1 MNNKLK
7 LLLPVITCAF
17 LFTGVPIS
25 QASSCAVSSF
35 GVTQCFSYGEG
46 PGRYFPNG
54 AIIKSNASPKVYYL
68 ENFTKRPIESPQ
80 MLESR
85 FDWRGLIVTSQEAI
99 DEIPNATA
107 LTFRDGSLLSNR
119 GNVFIIS
126 DGLKR
131 PIVSPEAFLRLG
143 FKWSSVKPVSDAEI
157 DLHPLGER
165 VTTSS
170 TYPDG
175 VVFKRPGGDTY
186 LVDDGKQRYIPSPLI
201 FESMFRW
208 EDVVDFSSTVAGP
221 TYFVS
226 PKGDVYYP
234 NGLLIAGDGK
244 VWIMENN
251 EKLPIAS
258 PEIFESLGMSWG
270 MVREA
275 TPFEMSIIPTKFTSG
290 HIGKN
295 VKFYP
300 DGTLVKADDS
310 PQVYVFDRGSLKSI
324 NSPAVFFS
332 YGYSFSNVLT
342 FPRRVID
349 QYGRWQTPLPLNPA
363 L

>member
-7 LLLPVITCAF
+7 LLLPVITCVF
-17 LFTGVPIS
+17 LFTGVSIS
-25 QASSCAVSSF
+25 KASSCAIN
-35 GVTQCFSYGEG
+35 TYNITICIPYGQG
-46 PGRYFPNG
+46 SGRYFPNG

-85 FDWRGLIVTSQEAI
+85 FDWKGLIVTSQEAI
-99 DEIPNATA
+99 DEIPTGTP

-131 PIVSPEAFLRLG
+131 PIDSPAAFLRLG
-143 FKWSSVKPVSDAEI
+143 FKWANVKAVSDAEI
-157 DLHPLGER
+157 DLHPLGEI

-175 VVFKRPGGDTY
+175 VVFKQPGGDTY
-186 LVDDGKQRYIPSPLI
+186 LVDDGKSRYIPSPLI
-201 FESMFRW
+201 FEAMFRW
-208 EDVVDFSSTVAGP
+208 EEVVDFSSAVAGP
-221 TYFVS
+221 AYFVS

-234 NGLLIAGDGK
+234 DGLLIAGNGT

-251 EKLPIAS
+251 KKVPVGS
-258 PEIFESLGMSWG
+258 PETFESLGMSWG
-270 MVREA
+270 MVRQA
-275 TPFEMSIIPTKFTSG
+275 TQFEMNIIPTNDVSY
-290 HIGKN
+290 IGKN
-295 VKFYP
+295 MKFYP

-310 PQVYVFDRGSLKSI
+310 PQVYVFEFGNLRPI
-324 NSPAVFFS
+324 NSHAVFFS
-332 YGYSFSNVLT
+332 YGYSYDKVLT
-342 FPRRVID
+342 FPRRVINK
-349 QYGRWQTPLPLNPA
+349 YSIWPTPLPLKSA

>member
-1 MNNKLK
+1 MKDKLK
-7 LLLPVITCAF
+7 LLLPVIMVGIF
-17 LFTGVPIS
+17 FGISPIGE
-25 QASSCAVSSF
+25 ASSCAVTTNN
-35 GVTQCFSYGEG
+35 VTICLPYGQG
-46 PGRYFPNG
+46 SGRYFPNG
-54 AIIKSNASPKVYYL
+54 AIIKSNTSPKVYYL

-85 FDWRGLIVTSQEAI
+85 FDWSGLIVTSQEAI
-99 DEIPNATA
+99 DEIPNGRP

-131 PIVSPEAFLRLG
+131 PIDSPAAFLRLG
-143 FKWSSVKPVSDAEI
+143 FKWENVKPVSDAEI

-175 VVFKRPGGDTY
+175 VVFKQPGGDTY
-186 LVDDGKQRYIPSPLI
+186 LVDDGKSRYIPSPLI

-208 EDVVDFSSTVAGP
+208 EEVVDFSFSVTGP
-221 TYFVS
+221 AYFVS
-226 PKGDVYYP
+226 PKGDVFYP
-234 NGLLIAGDGK
+234 DGLLIAGEGK

-251 EKLPIAS
+251 KKVPIAS
-258 PEIFESLGMSWG
+258 PAIFESLGMSWG

-275 TPFEMSIIPTKFTSG
+275 TPFEMSIIPTNQLG
-290 HIGKN
+290 QIGKN
-295 VKFYP
+295 MKFYP
-300 DGTLVKADDS
+300 DGTLVKSDDS
-310 PQVYVFDRGSLKSI
+310 PQIYVFDRGNLKQI

-332 YGYSFSNVLT
+332 YGYSFDHVLT

-349 QYGRWQTPLPLNPA
+349 QYARWQDPLPLNPA

>member
-1 MNNKLK
+1 MKHPIK
-7 LLLPVITCAF
+7 ILLPAL
-17 LFTGVPIS
+17 LFGLYFGM
-25 QASSCAVSSF
+25 ASTTQSASCAITSNNVEI
-35 GVTQCFSYGEG
+35 CLPYGQG
-46 PGRYFPNG
+46 SGRYFPNG

-99 DEIPNATA
+99 DEIPNGAA

-119 GNVFIIS
+119 GAVYIIS
-126 DGLKR
+126 DGKR
-131 PIVSPEAFLRLG
+131 RLIVSPEAFLRLG

-157 DLHPLGER
+157 NLHPVGEP

-175 VVFKRPGGDTY
+175 VVFKQPGGDTY
-186 LVDDGKQRYIPSPLI
+186 LVDDGKSRYIPSPLI

-208 EDVVDFSSTVAGP
+208 QEVVDFSPSVVGQFYLA
-221 TYFVS
+221 S
-226 PKGDVYYP
+226 EKGDVFYP
-234 NGLLIAGDGK
+234 DGLLISGNGK

-251 EKLPIAS
+251 KKVAVGS
-258 PEIFESLGMSWG
+258 PEIFESLGLSWG
-270 MVREA
+270 MVRQA
-275 TPFEMSIIPTKFTSG
+275 TQFEMNIIPTNELG
-290 HIGKN
+290 QIGRVN
-295 VKFYP
+295 MKFYP

-310 PQVYVFDRGSLKSI
+310 PQVYVFDRGNLRPI

-332 YGYSFSNVLT
+332 YGYTFDKVLT
-342 FPRRVID
+342 FPRRVIN
-349 QYGRWQTPLPLNPA
+349 QYGKWQDPLPFNSA
-363 L
+363 I